1 MKKKEFQN
9 LPSTETPITAENLN
23 EMQSNIEESCVIVS
37 PTEPTTN
44 EKVWIQKGKNL
55 FKDSL
60 IKSVS
65 SNAKYE
71 NGTFIQ
77 TQADTNPNPNWKLQ
91 AYKEWDYVTSLQS
104 FSPQLGRNGYSFV
117 KKSNFD
123 NIQIGVNGS
132 VIDTVMHIDVSHL
145 INEETYTISFNA
157 LNITQGNFSWNEI
170 QIEPGSVAREYKPY
184 IEPKIYIKN
193 NGVFEEFIDTE
204 IATDGNEIAIKH
216 PDGTLEVYGQAYF
229 KANFEQWG
237 NLYAYDYTTPV
248 KFPIPF
254 KEKPR
259 ICGVNTSGHA
269 CIVTRIE
276 ASETHITMISIARP
290 NMSDGGFLIDFIAK
304 GRWK

>member
-1 MKKKEFQN
+1 MKKINFQNNITKVNKATFDEFQN
-9 LPSTETPITAENLN
+9 
-23 EMQSNIEESCVIVS
+23 NIEESCVIVS
-37 PTEPTTN
+37 PTKPTTN

-55 FKDSL
+55 FRDSL
-60 IKSVS
+60 IKGVS

-71 NGTFIQ
+71 NGTFTQ
-77 TQADTNPNPNWKLQ
+77 TQADTNPNPSWKLQ
-91 AYKEWDYVTSLQS
+91 AYKVWDFVTALMS

-132 VIDTVMHIDVSHL
+132 TIDTIMHIDVSHL

-170 QIEPGSVAREYKPY
+170 QIEAGSRMTEYEPY
-184 IEPKIYIKN
+184 IEEKIYIKN
-193 NGVFEEFIDTE
+193 NNGIFEEFIDTE

-216 PDGTLEVYGQAYF
+216 SDGTLEVYGQAYF

-237 NLYAYDYTTPV
+237 NLYAYDYTIPV

-259 ICGVNTSGHA
+259 ICGVNTGGHA

-290 NMSDGGFLIDFIAK
+290 NISDGEFFIDFIAK